1 MKVFVKDNYRNHIFA
16 MKIFNHYTDRDEGI
30 KRMVQSM
37 IEIDT
42 CYKNGLV
49 EKGLGCVIIQR
60 NWKIE
65 HNPLDGWHRSKR
77 ITYQTIQQLER
88 FKSVPIDV
96 IGINDDAPASV
107 KNKSLIDL
115 INEYGSNQVIS
126 AELAFDPFWF
136 NEPKNPGWRFF
147 RVLVDAWNQPDIQEM
162 TAIFTVLDNVTKS

>member
-1 MKVFVKDNYRNHIFA
+1 MKKNNFSL
-16 MKIFNHYTDRDEGI
+16 DRDQSI
-30 KRMVQSM
+30 KKMVQLM

-60 NWKIE
+60 NWRIE
-65 HNPLDGWHRSKR
+65 HNPFDGWHRSKR
-77 ITYQTIQQLER
+77 ISYKTIEQLER
-88 FKSVPIDV
+88 FKNTPIDV
-96 IGINDDAPASV
+96 TGLDQPEEW

-136 NEPKNPGWRFF
+136 NEPKNPNWQFF
-147 RVLVDAWNQPDIQEM
+147 RVLLDGWKQPDAIEM
-162 TAIFTVLDNVTKS
+162 TAIFTVLAKVVKL